1 MIPTIFHLGPLPLH
15 SFGLMMVL
23 AFLTA
28 WRRFYISLAEG
39 GERPELAEPAI
50 TWAAVGG
57 IVGARLGYLVSF
69 ERDFFSHPIESIF
82 GGAGFVFHWG
92 FVGGVLAVALLLRR
106 ERAPFLRYADLA
118 GPALAI
124 GYAVG
129 RIGCQLSGDG
139 DYGIETLVPWAM
151 GYPMGV
157 VPTAAGQLVHP
168 APVYETLMALLSA
181 FILLQCGRLGVLART
196 GQRFGLYLILAG
208 LARFV
213 AEVVRIEPRIL
224 AGFTQAQLM
233 GMILIVTGSALI
245 LFAKP
250 RAESVEKAS

>member
-1 MIPTIFHLGPLPLH
+1 MIPTIITLGPLPLH

-69 ERDFFSHPIESIF
+69 EQDFFSHPIQSIF

-92 FVGGVLAVALLLRR
+92 FVGGALAVALLLRR
-106 ERAPFLRYADLA
+106 EKADFLRYADLA

-139 DYGIETLVPWAM
+139 DYGIETLMPWAM
-151 GYPMGV
+151 GYPFGV
-157 VPTAAGQLVHP
+157 VPTPPGMLVHP
-168 APVYETLMALLSA
+168 APVYETLMALFSA
-181 FILLQCGRLGVLART
+181 FVLLQCPRVGLLMRR

-208 LARFV
+208 VARFV
-213 AEVVRIEPRIL
+213 AEVVRIEPRIF
-224 AGFTQAQLM
+224 AGYTQAQLM
-233 GMILIVTGSALI
+233 GIFLIAAGTLLIVC
-245 LFAKP
+245 AKQG
-250 RAESVEKAS
+250 ADGVKSTH

>member
-1 MIPTIFHLGPLPLH
+1 MIPTILHIGPLPLH

-23 AFLTA
+23 AFLAA
-28 WRRFYISLAEG
+28 WRRFYLSLAEG

-50 TWAAVGG
+50 TWAALGG
-57 IVGARLGYLVSF
+57 ILGARLGYLVSF
-69 ERDFFSHPIESIF
+69 EQDFFSHPIQSIF

-92 FVGGVLAVALLLRR
+92 FVGGVLAVALLLKK

-139 DYGIETLVPWAM
+139 DYGIETLMPWAM
-151 GYPMGV
+151 GYPLGV
-157 VPTAAGQLVHP
+157 VPTLPGQLVHP
-168 APVYETLMALLSA
+168 APVYETLMALCSA
-181 FILLQCGRLGVLART
+181 ALLLLCPRFGILMRT
-196 GQRFGLYLILAG
+196 GQRFGLYLVLAG
-208 LARFV
+208 AARFV
-213 AEVVRIEPRIL
+213 AEVVRIEPRIF

-233 GMILIVTGSALI
+233 GFFLVGVGALLIAL
-245 LFAKP
+245 AKP
-250 RAESVEKAS
+250 PTSTT